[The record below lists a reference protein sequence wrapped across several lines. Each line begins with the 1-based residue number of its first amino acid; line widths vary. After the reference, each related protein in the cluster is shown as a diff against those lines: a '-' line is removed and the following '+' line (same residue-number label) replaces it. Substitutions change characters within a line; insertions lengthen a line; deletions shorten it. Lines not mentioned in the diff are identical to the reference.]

1 MKKRVVIG
9 LSGGVDSAVS
19 ALLLKEQGYE
29 VIGIFMKNWESGG
42 CTAQGSCTAQDDYE
56 DVKKICATID
66 IPYYT
71 VNFAKEYMHNVFLH
85 FVEEYKKGRTPNPDV
100 LCNREI
106 KFGPFKLH
114 ALKLGADYIAT
125 GHYAGIVQKEGK
137 IYLVRAK
144 DEDKDQ
150 TYFLNQL
157 SNNQLQNV
165 LFPLSELH
173 KEEVRVLAENNNLD
187 VARKKDSTGI
197 CFIGEQKFR
206 SFLSNYIPMQKGDIV
221 DTDGKVVGEHDG
233 VYYYTLG
240 QRRGLGVGGCTQ
252 ESGRWFVIGKDIQ
265 KNILYVSLNEP
276 TSLYTKVCKVV
287 NMNYIT
293 DKIANGDKVLARM
306 RHRQPLQEA
315 QVELLDKDVL
325 KLHFSAPQRAL
336 ANGQYAVLYQDKICL
351 GGGVIDN

>member
-1 MKKRVVIG
+1 MKKRVIIG

-42 CTAQGSCTAQDDYE
+42 CTAQSNCSAQDDYE
-56 DVKKICATID
+56 DVKKICAAID

-71 VNFAKEYMHNVFLH
+71 VNFAKEYWHNVFLH

-125 GHYAGIVQKEGK
+125 GHYAGITKK
-137 IYLVRAK
+137 DNKTYLIRAK

-157 SNNQLQNV
+157 NNNQLQNV
-165 LFPLSELH
+165 LFPLSELY
-173 KEEVRVLAENNNLD
+173 KDEVRAIAQKHNLK
-187 VARKKDSTGI
+187 VAQKKDSTGI

-206 SFLSNYIPMQKGDIV
+206 KFLSNYIPMQKGDII
-221 DTDGKVVGEHDG
+221 DTEGKVVGEHEG

-252 ESGRWFVIGKDIQ
+252 GDGRWFVINKDIQ

-276 TSLYTKVCKVV
+276 PTLYTQICKVTG
-287 NMNYIT
+287 MNYIT
-293 DKIANGDKVLARM
+293 DKVTNGAKVLARM

-315 QVELLDKDVL
+315 QVELLDKDAL
-325 KLHFSAPQRAL
+325 LLHFSTPQRAL
-336 ANGQYAVLYQDKICL
+336 ANGQYAALYQNRVCL